1 MKESQGDTTV
11 KMTESQG
18 EKEEEEG
25 GMERREDLARSG
37 DRGRRETL
45 TTVITVTRV
54 TRVSTP
60 LSVRGPGEREKV
72 ELHISYYTPLIK
84 ASELG
89 HISSEVKS
97 SLCLK

>member
-1 MKESQGDTTV
+1 
-11 KMTESQG
+11 MTESQG

-54 TRVSTP
+54 STP

-72 ELHISYYTPLIK
+72 ELHITPHSADQGVGIGSYF
-84 ASELG
+84 
-89 HISSEVKS
+89 V
-97 SLCLK
+97 

>member
-54 TRVSTP
+54 STP

-72 ELHISYYTPLIK
+72 ELHITPHS
-84 ASELG
+84 ADQGVGFGS
-89 HISSEVKS
+89 HFV
-97 SLCLK
+97 

>member
-1 MKESQGDTTV
+1 MK
-11 KMTESQG
+11 ESQG

-45 TTVITVTRV
+45 TTVTTVTRVTRV

-72 ELHISYYTPLIK
+72 ELHITPHSADQGVGIG
-84 ASELG
+84 S
-89 HISSEVKS
+89 HFV
-97 SLCLK
+97 